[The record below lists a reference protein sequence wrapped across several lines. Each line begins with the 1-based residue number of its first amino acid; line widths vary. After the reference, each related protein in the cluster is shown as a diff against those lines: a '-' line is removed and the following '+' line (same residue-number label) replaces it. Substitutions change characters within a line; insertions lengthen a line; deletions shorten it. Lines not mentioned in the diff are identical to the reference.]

1 MTTSHGKLLFLYKER
16 LQSIARHQLERGRLG
31 DEVTLIFDHFIRVVD
46 RIFGGSFDSS
56 ANAETWNFTNLLV
69 IEWRSTS
76 VRIKS
81 HFSKCL
87 IFKNIFCVFAVFTT
101 PLKTWSLWKMMMN
114 TITNGTDT
122 MGVGITWLNT
132 HHQGTKNEV
141 IMVKWMRSNVPK
153 RPGNGTP
160 V

>member
-56 ANAETWNFTNLLV
+56 ANAETRNFTNLLV

-76 VRIKS
+76 VRTKS
-81 HFSKCL
+81 LFSKSNC
-87 IFKNIFCVFAVFTT
+87 KNIFLFFVAFTT

-132 HHQGTKNEV
+132 RHQGTKNEV